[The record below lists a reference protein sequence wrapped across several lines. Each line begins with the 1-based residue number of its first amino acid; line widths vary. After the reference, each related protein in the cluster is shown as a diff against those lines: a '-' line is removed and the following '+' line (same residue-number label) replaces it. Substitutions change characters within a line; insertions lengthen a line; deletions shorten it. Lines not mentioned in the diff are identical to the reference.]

1 LGERVILDG
10 LILPRNAMQSA
21 ARTRSRLALFVTSVM
36 AVVIA
41 ACAPVQPGATV
52 PARPRLGLPS
62 LSWIGEF
69 TRPSGASYPLIQ
81 DAKRFGSLS
90 GLARDAASP
99 RWMAVIDDRDGSR
112 VAWLDITV
120 TDGRLDVYPLGVQVL
135 KPGSGVPA
143 RSVTQADLESIV
155 GLPDGSFLL
164 GEEGHTTRA
173 GVWPPAILQV
183 TREGVVTGVVSYP
196 DEFQLAADGRR
207 GTRDNQGFE
216 SLARLPSGRLIAGLE
231 QPLSDQP
238 VTSFDHGGEGRLI
251 EFEPAGTGYRAGRQW
266 RYDIS
271 PIDRVPG
278 FPNVCSDGEN
288 GLVELLALTETTLL
302 ALERACLQNASRI
315 EVFNPIH
322 VYLVTLSG
330 QVAKKTLLLDLSAL
344 APRLS
349 PSLSRLENFEG
360 LGYGPPVNGRPTL
373 LVMSDDNFRSS
384 QVTSFLLFGMR

>member
-1 LGERVILDG
+1 M
-10 LILPRNAMQSA
+10 ILPWAALRLAILVISA
-21 ARTRSRLALFVTSVM
+21 AA
-36 AVVIA
+36 A
-41 ACAPVQPGATV
+41 ACAPVQPGAAV
-52 PARPRLGLPS
+52 PARPRLGVPA

-69 TRPSGASYPLIQ
+69 TRPSGASYPLIE

-120 TDGRLDVYPLGVQVL
+120 TAGRLDVYPLGVQVL
-135 KPGSGVPA
+135 TPGPGVPG
-143 RSVTQADLESIV
+143 RTVTQADLESIV
-155 GLPDGSFLL
+155 GLPDGTFLV

-183 TREGVVTGVVSYP
+183 TRDGVVTGVVSYP
-196 DEFQLAADGRR
+196 DEFQIAADGRV

-216 SLARLPSGRLIAGLE
+216 SLARMPSGRLIAGLE
-231 QPLSDQP
+231 QPLSNRP
-238 VTSFDHGGEGRLI
+238 VTSFERGGEGRLV
-251 EFEPAGTGYRAGRQW
+251 EFEPAGTGYRPGRQW

-271 PIDRVPG
+271 PIDRVDG

-288 GLVELLALTETTLL
+288 GLVDLLALTETTLL
-302 ALERACLQNASRI
+302 ALERACLQNASRL

-322 VYLVTLSG
+322 LYLVSLSG
-330 QVAKKTLLLDLSAL
+330 NTARKTLLLDLSAL

-349 PSLSRLENFEG
+349 PPMARLENFEG
-360 LGYGPPVNGRPTL
+360 LGYGPPVDGRPTL
-373 LVMSDDNFRSS
+373 LVMSDDNFRAS
-384 QVTSFLLFGMR
+384 QLTSFLLFGMR

>member
-1 LGERVILDG
+1 MLVISVV
-10 LILPRNAMQSA
+10 SA
-21 ARTRSRLALFVTSVM
+21 LSS
-36 AVVIA
+36 
-41 ACAPVQPGATV
+41 ACAPVQPGSAAS
-52 PARPRLGLPS
+52 ARSRPGLPV

-69 TRPSGASYPLIQ
+69 TRPSGASYPLIE

-135 KPGSGVPA
+135 QPGAGVTA
-143 RSVTQADLESIV
+143 RTVTAADLESIV
-155 GLPDGSFLL
+155 ALPDGSFLL

-196 DEFQLAADGRR
+196 DEFQIATDGRT

-231 QPLSDQP
+231 QPLSNRP
-238 VTSFDHGGEGRLI
+238 VTSFDHGGEGRLV
-251 EFEPAGTGYRAGRQW
+251 EFEPFGTSYRAGRQW

-271 PIDRVPG
+271 PIDRIPG

-302 ALERACLQNASRI
+302 ALERACLQNANRL

-322 VYLVTLSG
+322 LYVVNLSG
-330 QVAKKTLLLDLSAL
+330 EVAKKTLLLNLSAL
-344 APRLS
+344 APKLS

-360 LGYGPPVNGRPTL
+360 LAYGPPVNGRPTL
-373 LVMSDDNFRSS
+373 IVMSDDNFRSS
-384 QVTSFLLFGMR
+384 QMTSFLLFGMR